1 MSQVYFED
9 VEPGYEL
16 PALVREPTREQLD
29 AFTKV
34 WGSGIG
40 RFTSDDAA
48 RAEGFSGVILP
59 GNMTMAFLAQ
69 FLTEWAGPAGKLMR
83 LDVDFRRSV
92 QPGDRL
98 TCAGIVTDT
107 ETTDDGESRAVLDV
121 YIETQKGERALQ
133 GTAQVV
139 LPSNG

>member
-1 MSQVYFED
+1 MSQVYFQD

-16 PALVREPTREQLD
+16 PAVVREPTREDLD

-34 WGSGIG
+34 WGSSIG
-40 RFTSDDAA
+40 RFTSDEAA

-98 TCAGIVTDT
+98 TCAGIVTDM
-107 ETTDDGESRAVLDV
+107 ETADGESRAILDV

-133 GTAQVV
+133 GTALV
-139 LPSNG
+139 LLPNKP

>member
-16 PALVREPTREQLD
+16 TPLIKEPTREHLD

-34 WGSGIG
+34 WGTSTG
-40 RFTSDDAA
+40 RFTSDEAA
-48 RAEGFSGVILP
+48 RAEGFTGVILP
-59 GNMTMAFLAQ
+59 GNMNMAFLAQ
-69 FLTEWAGPAGKLMR
+69 LLTEWAGSAGKLKR
-83 LDVDFRRSV
+83 LEVDFRRWV

-98 TCAGIVTDT
+98 TCVGLVTDT
-107 ETTDDGESRAVLDV
+107 ETEDGENRVILDV

-133 GTAQVV
+133 GTALV
-139 LPSNG
+139 LLPNMR

>member
-16 PALVREPTREQLD
+16 TPLIKEPTREHLD

-48 RAEGFSGVILP
+48 QAEGFSGVILP

-69 FLTEWAGPAGKLMR
+69 FLTEWAGPAGKLIR

-107 ETTDDGESRAVLDV
+107 ETADGESRAVLDV